1 MKTVQKIFAVT
12 TLALALTQVATAAD
26 SDFQYTNTPSVTA
39 TGVPVLTLRTDPV
52 YQGQF
57 TFNGVTYKPDN
68 PVAPETNS
76 IDLSML
82 PNGDTH
88 NTDTTDGINTVYRFY
103 KQDYSVVVGNTQKAA
118 PNRSFV
124 KDVVGVYTAESVL
137 PSTGSYTYNGEVFNH
152 IKEHVIDGTNQTVSN
167 SGTLTYTVKLDER
180 TGSGSFAGV
189 TGKRGGV
196 YAGEFDL
203 SGTLH
208 TADIEVKGGVLGAH
222 GGDVTLVTSNPH
234 LAGELAGAE
243 AKYDMGVFGPNAEEV
258 AGRIYGVS
266 DYSGLGGFGL
276 AGKRNP

>member
-26 SDFQYTNTPSVTA
+26 SDFQYSGTPSVTA
-39 TGVPVLTLRTDPV
+39 TGVPVLTLRANPV

-57 TFNGVTYKPDN
+57 KYDDITYDPQT
-68 PVAPETNS
+68 PGLNS
-76 IDLSML
+76 IDLSIL
-82 PNGDTH
+82 PSGDTYISE
-88 NTDTTDGINTVYRFY
+88 GGTVARFY
-103 KQDYSVVVGNTQKAA
+103 KQDYSVVVGNTQKAD

-167 SGTLTYTVKLDER
+167 SGTLTYTVDLAAR
-180 TGSGSFAGV
+180 TGSGNFAGV

-196 YAGEFDL
+196 YDGEFDL

-208 TADIEVKGGVLGAH
+208 IADIEVKGGVLGAH
-222 GGDVTLVTSNPH
+222 GGDVTLVTSNSE
-234 LAGELAGAE
+234 LAGELASAD

-258 AGRIYGVS
+258 AGRIYGIS
-266 DYSGLGGFGL
+266 ELSGLGGFGL

>member
-12 TLALALTQVATAAD
+12 TLALALTQIATAAD
-26 SDFQYTNTPSVTA
+26 SDFQYTNASVTDSGA
-39 TGVPVLTLRTDPV
+39 PELVLRGDLV

-57 TFNGVTYKPDN
+57 DYAGNTYIPGD
-68 PVAPETNS
+68 PIQGS
-76 IDLSML
+76 IDLSIL
-82 PNGDTH
+82 PSGDTYRR
-88 NTDTTDGINTVYRFY
+88 DISSGTVTRFY
-103 KQDYSVVVGNTQKAA
+103 KQDYSVVVGNTQKAHE
-118 PNRSFV
+118 NRSFV

-167 SGTLTYTVKLDER
+167 SGTLTYTVDLAAR

-189 TGKRGGV
+189 TGKRGDIYV
-196 YAGEFDL
+196 GEFDL

-222 GGDVTLVTSNPH
+222 GGDVTLVTSNSA
-234 LAGELAGAE
+234 LALELAGAE

-266 DYSGLGGFGL
+266 DYRLLVFL
-276 AGKRNP
+276 RTIAG